1 MFDFVRNNSRLFLG
15 VLVVLIALSFIGGG
29 IQGYE
34 SFMSNDGVVAK
45 VAGQKITQ
53 AEWDNAHR
61 VLTERTRAQN
71 PEADPK
77 LFDTPEFKRRSL
89 DLLLRDY
96 TMSAAA
102 KDQHLYISDA
112 RLTRL
117 FTTLPDFANL
127 RDANGGLNTQLLE
140 AQGMSAQQF
149 TERLREQIKVGQVLS
164 GIEST
169 ATPSKT
175 STRQSVEALF
185 QVREVQWMQFDAK
198 KYAEQL
204 QPTPDQ
210 LRKYFALPAQA
221 SAFQLPERAD
231 VEYVL
236 LDLDGLK
243 QSVSI
248 KEDDLRSAYKQN
260 LPKYTRPEERRASH
274 ILIKAEK
281 SAPAAQRQAARAKA
295 EQLLAEV
302 KKNPAQFAELA
313 KKNSEDPGSATNGGD
328 LDYFA
333 RGAMVKPFED
343 AAFALKEGQISGVV
357 ESDFGYHIIMLTG
370 VRGGTPEPFEA
381 VRAQIEEE
389 ARQEQA
395 RKAYAEAAERFTNTV
410 YEQADSLKP
419 VAAEL
424 KLTVKSLPN
433 VLHNPG
439 KQDQGVFGNA
449 RLLEAL
455 FDAGNRSKG
464 RNTEAIEVA
473 PNKLLSAR
481 VVKHYPASK
490 PPFEQV
496 EAQVRERWVREESA
510 KAAKLDAEQKLAL
523 WKQSPDKA
531 QLPAPIEMS
540 RKLQFSQPAAVLDAA
555 LRIPESQLPAWKVV
569 DMGPSGAVLMRVNK
583 VLPLKITPEETQD
596 TLNQFGALWGKAEAD
611 AYTKAL
617 ERDYKVNVMVK
628 PAAKTSEAEKT
639 SSGG

>member
-15 VLVVLIALSFIGGG
+15 VLVVLIALSFVGGG
-29 IQGYE
+29 IQGYD
-34 SFMSNDGVVAK
+34 SYMSDNGVVAK

-102 KDQHLYISDA
+102 KDQQLYVSDA

-127 RDANGGLNTQLLE
+127 RDANGNLNAKLLE
-140 AQGMSAQQF
+140 AQGMTSTQF
-149 TERLREQIKVGQVLS
+149 TERLREQIKVGQVVS

-175 STRQSVEALF
+175 STRQAVEALF
-185 QVREVQWMQFDAK
+185 QVRDVQWMQFDPK
-198 KYAEQL
+198 KYTEQL
-204 QPTPDQ
+204 NPTPDQ
-210 LRKYFALPAQA
+210 LRQYFAQPAMA
-221 SAFQLPERAD
+221 STFQLPERAD
-231 VEYVL
+231 VQYVL
-236 LDLDGLK
+236 LDLDSLK

-260 LPKYTRPEERRASH
+260 LPKYTKEEERRASH

-295 EQLLAEV
+295 EQLLAEA

-328 LDYFA
+328 LDFFA

-343 AAFALKEGQISGVV
+343 AAFSLKEGQISGVV

-370 VRGGTPEPFEA
+370 IRGGGPEPFEA
-381 VRAQIEEE
+381 VRGQIEEE

-419 VAAEL
+419 VADEL
-424 KLTVKSLPN
+424 KLTVKTLPN
-433 VLHNPG
+433 VLRSPG
-439 KQDQGVFGNA
+439 KQDQGVFGNP

-455 FDAGNRSKG
+455 FDATNRSKG

-481 VVKHYPASK
+481 VVKYYPASK

-496 EAQVRERWVREESA
+496 QAQVRERWIREESV

-523 WKQSPDKA
+523 WKQSPDKS
-531 QLPAPIEMS
+531 QLPASVEMS

-555 LRIPESQLPAWKVV
+555 MRVPESQLPAWKVV
-569 DMGPSGAVLMRVNK
+569 DMGSAGSVLMRVNK
-583 VLPLKITPEETQD
+583 VLPLKITPEETQE
-596 TLNQFGALWGKAEAD
+596 TLSQFGALWGKAESD
-611 AYTKAL
+611 AYVHAL
-617 ERDYKVNVMVK
+617 ERQYKANVLIK
-628 PAAKTSEAEKT
+628 TPAKTAESEK
-639 SSGG
+639 SSTGG